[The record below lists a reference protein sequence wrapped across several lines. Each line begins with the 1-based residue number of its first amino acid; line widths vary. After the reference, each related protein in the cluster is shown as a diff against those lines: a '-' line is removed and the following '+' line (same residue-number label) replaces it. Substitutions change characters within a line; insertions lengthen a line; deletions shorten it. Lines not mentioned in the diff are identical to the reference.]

1 MPTGP
6 IKDSLSQRLQNG
18 RGAGIATVLLTLL
31 GWSSV
36 PLFIKHFSHTIDM
49 WTSNGWR
56 YGFSAMLWAP
66 VLVFGAMRKSLP
78 PGLWKAALVP
88 ALFNSTGQIC
98 FTAAHYMI
106 NPGMLTFSLRLQI
119 IFVAAGAALL
129 FPTERRVIRS
139 AGFITGVALVMLGT
153 LGVVLFG
160 ESSPKGSSALGVVIA
175 IAAGLLFAC
184 YALSVRKFMHGM
196 PPLTAFAA
204 ISQYTAAVMVGL
216 MLVFGTNLGAGA
228 MNLSSTQFSLLLFSS
243 FLGIAM
249 GHVCYY
255 IAIARLGVAVS
266 SGIIQLQ
273 PVLVAMASFFLFDER
288 LTGGQWTAGAV
299 ALAGAATILIT
310 QHRLMRAVR
319 REAAMTAEAAQAAE
333 FKDLP
338 VDAMAAAAAGEIT
351 EQTTTPARGGG

>member
-6 IKDSLSQRLQNG
+6 VKDSLSQRLQNG

-36 PLFIKHFSHTIDM
+36 PLFIKHFSHAIDM

-56 YGFSAMLWAP
+56 YGFSALLWAP
-66 VLVFGAMRKSLP
+66 VLVFGAMRRSLP

-129 FPTERRVIRS
+129 FPSERRVIRS

-216 MLVFGTNLGAGA
+216 MLVFGTNFGAGVLG
-228 MNLSSTQFSLLLFSS
+228 LSGTQVSLLLFSS

-299 ALAGAATILIT
+299 ALSGAATILYT

-319 REAAMTAEAAQAAE
+319 RETAMAATTAQAAE

-338 VDAMAAAAAGEIT
+338 VDAVAAATTGEMT
-351 EQTTTPARGGG
+351 EGTTTPARGGG